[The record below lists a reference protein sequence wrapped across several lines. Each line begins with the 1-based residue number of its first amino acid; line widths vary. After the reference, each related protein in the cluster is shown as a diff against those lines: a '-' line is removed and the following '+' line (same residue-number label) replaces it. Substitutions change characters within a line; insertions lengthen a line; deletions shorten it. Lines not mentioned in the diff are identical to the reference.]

1 MSLLIGENDYFE
13 RNYMQEFRKL
23 TSKFGEFIQYDYDRA
38 GVDLGLH
45 LTEPTTQP
53 KVAETVSNI
62 KIWFQLKGILSTTL
76 TIEEFNK
83 STEVTRQLNIEHI
96 KFWYASPEAVYLTV
110 YVECANL
117 FITEDIRDIVDRMYP
132 YINILNPATFGD
144 QKTVTLKLDKNAI
157 LNEERLRNMTKHR
170 SLRIDGPSFRGRPLG
185 HRLDPLRCTLAK
197 MEPSTFSNLVNRLL
211 KEHGYKVE
219 GIIDTKNLF
228 PDSSEDI
235 AELSYGTL
243 HYTYEWVAQITTQYA
258 PDQDEEDNFI
268 IEGEPNFA
276 QGKCAVLIHSAKST
290 YPEFEALKNIIQEIH
305 AKNIEHL
312 LVFVNAEVYMDDPEY
327 IGTFSCAQRETDI
340 WLGCIPQG
348 LGEISFSLLIATLVY
363 LDFRDKV
370 SFKTTNYLWE

>member
-1 MSLLIGENDYFE
+1 MGLLIGINDNFE
-13 RNYMQEFRKL
+13 RNYMQEFRQL

-185 HRLDPLRCTLAK
+185 HRLDPLRCILAQI
-197 MEPSTFSNLVNRLL
+197 EPSTFSNLVNRLL
-211 KEHGYKVE
+211 KEHGYEVE
-219 GIIDTKNLF
+219 EIIDTGNLF
-228 PDSSEDI
+228 PNDLGDI
-235 AELSYGTL
+235 AELSYGIL
-243 HYTYEWVAQITTQYA
+243 HYTYEWIPQLTTQFGS
-258 PDQDEEDNFI
+258 NGTFR
-268 IEGEPNFA
+268 IEGEPQSA
-276 QGKCAVLIHSAKST
+276 QGKCAVFIHSAKSD
-290 YPEFEALKNIIQEIH
+290 YPDPKALQKLIQDLKTKEIKH
-305 AKNIEHL
+305 F
-312 LVFVNAEVYMDDPEY
+312 LVFVNVDIMEDPQYMAVFA
-327 IGTFSCAQRETDI
+327 TAQRETDI
-340 WLGCIPQG
+340 GLRCIPQG

-370 SFKTTNYLWE
+370 SFETTNYLWE